1 MTWQSA
7 LEPLT
12 GKVQRQQYDGAMG
25 AGVPSALTACS
36 RPGAAPAI
44 LVHIFKRASPLRAD
58 SIDSKLAT
66 NEADRIHRGC
76 GGSSRN

>member
-25 AGVPSALTACS
+25 AGVPSALTARS
-36 RPGAAPAI
+36 QPGAIPCHLGSHLQVSQPA
-44 LVHIFKRASPLRAD
+44 A
-58 SIDSKLAT
+58 
-66 NEADRIHRGC
+66 C
-76 GGSSRN
+76 